1 MIQACLRSLPL
12 LSVTA
17 GGEAEQSTLTRYRAH
32 TIQPISISVRSL
44 LVRHQAEHT
53 HGWHCD
59 TACVDCELNQSP
71 QRRRHRER
79 VLQGLRPDLEEGC
92 WLEAALGS
100 PRSGAW
106 THCTMQCRQSCAALG
121 STPAHS
127 NSPAAAVS
135 QPLTA
140 AAQYHGRRACQVAA
154 HAQVAH
160 ATSGAADGIARSVAQ
175 NFVTFWA

>member
-1 MIQACLRSLPL
+1 MNVTERVELINPFKYAVSYMIQACLRSLPL

-79 VLQGLRPDLEEGC
+79 VLQGLRPDNVEGH
-92 WLEAALGS
+92 WREAALGC
-100 PRSGAW
+100 PRCGARTQW
-106 THCTMQCRQSCAALG
+106 KVHCQRSCAALDK
-121 STPAHS
+121 SPAHS
-127 NSPAAAVS
+127 CSAAAAVV

-140 AAQYHGRRACQVAA
+140 AAQYDGRWPC
-154 HAQVAH
+154 
-160 ATSGAADGIARSVAQ
+160 
-175 NFVTFWA
+175 